1 MRNLAEESLQRAWEA
16 RRTGAI
22 DERQLKQLQARA
34 DIAWGEADA
43 LISRAATGILGQAQV
58 TIWRE
63 ERWRG
68 SGGRL
73 HPPALTPPWAACPCA
88 ALQVVVCTCNG
99 AGDSRLQEQSFRVVV
114 LDEASQ
120 ATEASTLVPLVKGA
134 ECVVAAGDPNQLP
147 PTVLSQEALR

>member
-1 MRNLAEESLQRAWEA
+1 MR
-16 RRTGAI
+16 GP
-22 DERQLKQLQARA
+22 
-34 DIAWGEADA
+34 G
-43 LISRAATGILGQAQV
+43 
-58 TIWRE
+58 
-63 ERWRG
+63 RG
-68 SGGRL
+68 
-73 HPPALTPPWAACPCA
+73 PACPGTDPWAACPC

-99 AGDSRLQEQSFRVVV
+99 AGDARLQEMHFRVVV